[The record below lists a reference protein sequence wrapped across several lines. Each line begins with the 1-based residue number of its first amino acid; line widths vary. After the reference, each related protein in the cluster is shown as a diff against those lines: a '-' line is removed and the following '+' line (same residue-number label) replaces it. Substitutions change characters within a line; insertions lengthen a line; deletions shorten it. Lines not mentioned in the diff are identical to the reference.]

1 MTTTT
6 VTTPAA
12 PADRSPATTGN
23 RTRAGGT
30 GGGSTSTRMRPGAHK
45 ENRIGWG
52 FAAPF
57 TILFA
62 LFLVWPLLHGLYLSF
77 TGQSLTGQG
86 GELVA
91 SPRAPFALDHVRRQ
105 QHRPH
110 RARPPA
116 TDVAGL
122 DAIVPG
128 QRAHDRA
135 MLAMLANGDDDGSS
149 AEVHGLPCTAL
160 ARRRGEI

>member
-12 PADRSPATTGN
+12 PADRSPATTGS

-30 GGGSTSTRMRPGAHK
+30 GGGSTSTRMRPGAHE

-57 TILFA
+57 TILFV

-86 GELVA
+86 GELIGVA
-91 SPRAPFALDHVRRQ
+91 NYAEAAEYLNYD
-105 QHRPH
+105 
-110 RARPPA
+110 PPA
-116 TDVAGL
+116 WFTGSGSDFQTYFL
-122 DAIVPG
+122 DSIQSVILAKDDAATGMKRFV
-128 QRAHDRA
+128 DRVNTQLGRPA
-135 MLAMLANGDDDGSS
+135 P
-149 AEVHGLPCTAL
+149 V
-160 ARRRGEI
+160 